1 MHLCIYLLFTWWI
14 RQYGIHTYIFVV
26 AIILEA
32 NSYRWWSWELKWNRS
47 ARHSR
52 ACARSLARSRL
63 TYTLLLRYLIK
74 RAVAVQPLFLRDHSH
89 NSITLREK
97 QLHYRPKTFFS
108 TTVDKI
114 LFLPFNTLRFIE
126 DILLGSSSFFIGR
139 YNFYSVCKQ
148 SWVLIFSKITLMW
161 KNSLKN

>member
-1 MHLCIYLLFTWWI
+1 MGTE
-14 RQYGIHTYIFVV
+14 VKS
-26 AIILEA
+26 E
-32 NSYRWWSWELKWNRS
+32 
-47 ARHSR
+47 R
-52 ACARSLARSRL
+52 ATLACVRTLTRSRL

-126 DILLGSSSFFIGR
+126 DILLGSSSFLLVGTTFIQFV
-139 YNFYSVCKQ
+139 NKVEF
-148 SWVLIFSKITLMW
+148 LIFSKIALM
-161 KNSLKN
+161 